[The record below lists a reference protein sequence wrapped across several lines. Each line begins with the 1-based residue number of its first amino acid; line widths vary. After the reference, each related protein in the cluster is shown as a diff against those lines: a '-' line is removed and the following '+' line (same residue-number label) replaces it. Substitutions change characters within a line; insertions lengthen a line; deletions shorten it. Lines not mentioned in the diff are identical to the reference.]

1 MEFYSLESMRRFIPL
16 AMGLG
21 TGQRQLGF
29 TVSQGA
35 RSFLSL
41 LVVLGYCCFSISSSG
56 TKLRMLG
63 LVHIVK
69 TIKKLIGMI
78 AGQFSLS
85 LSLDQTISRRDV
97 GTKFSYDFTRFCAD
111 CLRRA
116 TTRPRYT

>member
-1 MEFYSLESMRRFIPL
+1 MTEFYSLESLRRFIPL

-21 TGQRQLGF
+21 TGHRQSGF

-41 LVVLGYCCFSISSSG
+41 LVVRCFSISSSG

-78 AGQFSLS
+78 AGQFSRS
-85 LSLDQTISRRDV
+85 ITRSEHFQT
-97 GTKFSYDFTRFCAD
+97 
-111 CLRRA
+111 
-116 TTRPRYT
+116 

>member
-1 MEFYSLESMRRFIPL
+1 MTEFYSLESLRRFIPL

-35 RSFLSL
+35 RTFLSL
-41 LVVLGYCCFSISSSG
+41 LVVSVYCCFSISSSG

-78 AGQFSLS
+78 AGQFSRS
-85 LSLDQTISRRDV
+85 ITRSEHFQT
-97 GTKFSYDFTRFCAD
+97 
-111 CLRRA
+111 
-116 TTRPRYT
+116 